1 MNEASHGPEPATG
14 VNEMS
19 LADSFVL
26 GVLRGF
32 RLLSAAGLSPE
43 DKRDILGTTR
53 GSLEFDVVTHA
64 LQTLWDE
71 QFLGH
76 YASGRNSGNEAYQV
90 ESHDDESWWLDGMNA
105 STGYGGDWSWDCDD
119 SWDWWGYENY
129 AGIPEHDEDE
139 DESPPKPEDEAALK
153 DAQQAER
160 VAEYLALEAPADL
173 ERSPKGHSGLASRP
187 RFWPKLQRTLLHLP
201 WTPSC

>member
-1 MNEASHGPEPATG
+1 
-14 VNEMS
+14 MS

-26 GVLRGF
+26 GVLCGF

-64 LQTLWDE
+64 HQTLWDE

-105 STGYGGDWSWDCDD
+105 STDYGG
-119 SWDWWGYENY
+119 
-129 AGIPEHDEDE
+129 
-139 DESPPKPEDEAALK
+139 
-153 DAQQAER
+153 
-160 VAEYLALEAPADL
+160 
-173 ERSPKGHSGLASRP
+173 
-187 RFWPKLQRTLLHLP
+187 T
-201 WTPSC
+201 